1 MILVIDYKLA
11 INLNLW
17 QDAAMGLRERHKA
30 GRETRILDAAREL
43 FLERG
48 YDSVKVEHIAEWAE
62 VSVGTLYNYFGGKPE
77 LILRLSILE
86 NARVAGLAEAF
97 DMGAGRPVT
106 ETLVGL
112 VQCFFQP
119 ESMMLR
125 QDLWRT
131 GFALAFGDVRLRES
145 REFLSSDG
153 ALRQIVVAAARGLQ
167 GRGLLRAEVDC
178 SAFGAALYNNANVLF
193 LEFTWAE
200 DQTVQD
206 LNARIAAETA
216 ALVRLALPQGSG
228 S

>member
-1 MILVIDYKLA
+1 LKF
-11 INLNLW
+11 W
-17 QDAAMGLRERHKA
+17 QGAAMGLRERHKA
-30 GRETRILDAAREL
+30 GRETRILDAARML

-48 YDSVKVEHIAEWAE
+48 YDSVKVEHIAERAE

-97 DMGAGRPVT
+97 DLGADRPVT

-112 VQCFFQP
+112 IQCFFQP

-153 ALRQIVVAAARGLQ
+153 ALRQIVIVAARELQ
-167 GRGLLRAEVDC
+167 GRGLLRGDVDC
-178 SAFGAALYNNANVLF
+178 AVFGAALYNNANVRF

-200 DQTVQD
+200 DQTVED
-206 LNARIAAETA
+206 LNARITSETA
-216 ALVRLALPQGSG
+216 ALVHMALPRGSG
-228 S
+228 G